1 MKRLSHQIHLTIVA
15 ALLLFAVL
23 VAVAFV
29 ALPDG
34 AEGVPADGLA
44 LVAAHLLPPRDRPG
58 PELTAALDRWAREL
72 RLDLSV
78 YDEEGRPLASS
89 GRPIVLLSPRRP
101 RQQMIHGRVVL
112 VTLRLPDG
120 RWLAARAPR
129 PLRRGPATLVGVLLL
144 MAAAIAIAAW
154 PVVRKLTGRLERLRG
169 RVEDL
174 GEGHLGA
181 RAAIEGK
188 DEVAAL
194 ARSFNR
200 AAERIEN
207 LVESQRRMLAF
218 ASHELRSPLARLRL
232 SVEMMAAEPAMKAR
246 AGKDLGEL
254 AGLIDEL
261 LEASRLQA
269 RRVATD
275 QEVDLL
281 ALVAEEAARTGAE
294 VGGQPAVVIGDA
306 RLLRRLV
313 RNLLENARRYGGT
326 APAEASVSAAPGRG
340 ALLTVADRG
349 PGIPPSERDRIFE
362 PYYRPQGTAETG
374 EGYGLG
380 LALVRQIA
388 EAHGGHVRCLARD
401 GGGTVFEVALNG
413 AAGSA

>member
-23 VAVAFV
+23 VSAAFV
-29 ALPDG
+29 AQTGG
-34 AEGVPADGLA
+34 AESVPHDAVGL
-44 LVAAHLLPPRDRPG
+44 LAAHLLPPRDRPG
-58 PELTAALDRWAREL
+58 DELVAALDRWAREL
-72 RLDLSV
+72 RLDLTV
-78 YDEEGRPLASS
+78 YDEEGRPIASS
-89 GRPIVLLSPRRP
+89 GKPIVLVSPTRP
-101 RQQMIHGRVVL
+101 RQQLIHGRVVL
-112 VTLRLPDG
+112 VSVRLPDG

-129 PLRRGPATLVGVLLL
+129 SLRRGPAAVLGLL
-144 MAAAIAIAAW
+144 FLLAAAVAIAAW

-181 RAAIEGK
+181 RAAIEGN
-188 DEVAAL
+188 DEVASL

-200 AAERIEN
+200 AAERIEG

-232 SVEMMAAEPAMKAR
+232 SVEMMAADPALKAR

-254 AGLIDEL
+254 EGLIDEL

-294 VGGQPAVVIGDA
+294 VGGQPALIKGDA

-313 RNLLENARRYGGT
+313 RNLLENARRYGG
-326 APAEASVSAAPGRG
+326 AVPAEASVAVGPEGG
-340 ALLTVADRG
+340 ARLTVADRG

-362 PYYRPQGTAETG
+362 PYYRPPGAAESG

-401 GGGTVFEVALNG
+401 SGGTVFEVTLNG